1 MFTTLEAARR
11 FTKIFAETSRDL
23 NILIKAGKGHPAIPR
38 NIVEEVYTRWGHESL
53 QNLRVKHEL
62 IGKPSREPV
71 LFIGNH
77 ISYVD
82 IPLLASHV
90 PVMFVAKKELAKWPV
105 FGSAIQKL
113 GMVFVD
119 RNAANSRADAS
130 EAVAKCIMERKQ
142 PVAIFPSGT
151 TTVNEEKP
159 WRWGT
164 FKIAKRFN
172 LPIQP
177 FRLKYEPARRVA
189 YIDKDVFAFHLMSLL
204 RTKEI
209 HAKIE
214 FGPVTQVDDPQE
226 SCLQWQTW
234 CREWFTSEPK
244 ASGSGDRPAQ

>member
-1 MFTTLEAARR
+1 MLTTLEAARR
-11 FTKIFAETSRDL
+11 FTKIFAESSRDL
-23 NILIKAGKGHPAIPR
+23 NALLKAGRGKPEIPR
-38 NIVEEVYTRWGHESL
+38 EVLKEVYTRWGRESL
-53 QNLRVKHEL
+53 QNLRVKQEV
-62 IGKPSREPV
+62 IGQPSQDPV

-90 PVMFVAKKELAKWPV
+90 PVMFVAKKELANWPV
-105 FGSAIQKL
+105 FGTAIRKL
-113 GMVFVD
+113 GMVLVD

-164 FKIAKRFN
+164 FKIAKRFS

-177 FRLKYEPARRVA
+177 FRLKYEPSRRVA
-189 YIDKDVFAFHLMSLL
+189 YIDDDVFAFHLMSLL

-214 FGPVTQVDDPQE
+214 FGPVSQVEDPQE
-226 SCLQWQTW
+226 SCLQWQSW
-234 CREWFTSEPK
+234 CREWFTSVPK
-244 ASGSGDRPAQ
+244 ASGSDDRPGR